1 MFLRFYRCILKIA
14 SQFIVLSKLVSSGY
28 RRQCHILKAP
38 IMLNTSV
45 CVCVFFFSFCN
56 AVGKMWREGA
66 ASLMLLWASLLHM
79 KLVYWARLVL
89 SSGWFLLLLLGSWF
103 FRIGVLRFL
112 GSVFA
117 IRSSHLGL
125 ISGHCQVFHL
135 VFGLAFSLLLP
146 VLIPVL
152 PSRFFSSRHSHP
164 PTRNSFCG
172 SSLLTLL
179 TAPS

>member
-1 MFLRFYRCILKIA
+1 MKRGRCIFDAFMGKFAAYETCL
-14 SQFIVLSKLVSSGY
+14 LSAPGSFFWLVSS
-28 RRQCHILKAP
+28 L
-38 IMLNTSV
+38 
-45 CVCVFFFSFCN
+45 
-56 AVGKMWREGA
+56 
-66 ASLMLLWASLLHM
+66 ASGF
-79 KLVYWARLVL
+79 VVL
-89 SSGWFLLLLLGSWF
+89 SH
-103 FRIGVLRFL
+103 RR
-112 GSVFA
+112 SVFA